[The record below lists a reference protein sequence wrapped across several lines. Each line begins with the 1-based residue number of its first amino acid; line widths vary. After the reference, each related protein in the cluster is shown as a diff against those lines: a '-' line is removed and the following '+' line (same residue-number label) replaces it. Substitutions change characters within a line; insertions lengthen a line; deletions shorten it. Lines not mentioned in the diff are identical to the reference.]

1 MTAHG
6 ISRERERRSPRGPQ
20 PGLDL
25 RPVTGEWEAFAAPT
39 SGIVH
44 ISSTEHDG
52 RLLMHITEADGTDLR
67 KWDAFHATPM
77 ADEVDSDAAVGFH
90 GEAHLGVDLGSREA
104 VVCGY
109 LNRGVL
115 AIDLYETRPQ
125 DQGAAARVV
134 NRRFLHRPVGP
145 SHP

>member
-6 ISRERERRSPRGPQ
+6 ISRECERRPARTPGT
-20 PGLDL
+20 GLDL
-25 RPVTGEWEAFAAPT
+25 RPVAGEWEAFAVPT

-44 ISSTEHDG
+44 VSSTEHEG

-67 KWDAFHATPM
+67 TWDALQVTPL
-77 ADEVDSDAAVGFH
+77 AEEVDSGGAVGFH
-90 GEAHLGVDLGSREA
+90 GEARLGADLGSREA

-109 LNRGVL
+109 LARGVL
-115 AIDLYETRPQ
+115 VIDLYETRPQ
-125 DQGAAARVV
+125 DQGAVARVAS
-134 NRRFLHRPVGP
+134 RRFLHRPVGP